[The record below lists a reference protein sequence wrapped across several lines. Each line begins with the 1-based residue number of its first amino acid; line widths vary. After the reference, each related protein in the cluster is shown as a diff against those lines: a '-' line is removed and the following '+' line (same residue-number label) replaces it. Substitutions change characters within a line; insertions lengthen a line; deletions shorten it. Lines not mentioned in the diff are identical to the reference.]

1 MIKEDVSFSHI
12 RNPGVNIEYG
22 KKFFVKYIEW
32 CAHLLP
38 WLSLLSWQWS
48 SLLKLEENCQ
58 KASEFY
64 FQSRKSVLSFL
75 LSVWRENR
83 GIPFHSGLAHR
94 LNA

>member
-12 RNPGVNIEYG
+12 RNSDVNIEYR

-48 SLLKLEENCQ
+48 SLLKLELS
-58 KASEFY
+58 KGFW
-64 FQSRKSVLSFL
+64 VLFPITKISIVIFAKC
-75 LSVWRENR
+75 VKENR